1 MASLKQL
8 LDLQHVDTAL
18 HQLQHRLTTLP
29 ERAAL
34 AAALVARDRIKKES
48 LNISSQQKNAQRD
61 IDLLEASNKQFESAI
76 VKYAQQL
83 KTIIAPREAE
93 ALQHEIA
100 MASAERSAND
110 DRELVLLETAEQFD
124 RQLAELTFQIAVQ
137 ATAIENANLALGLVI
152 AECEAL
158 RIDLEA
164 KRTGC
169 ADAVDPQLLSLYNLK
184 RDKRNATVVADLHG
198 VTCQSCHLDLSPV
211 ELSALKKLPTT
222 ELPEC
227 PNCDCLLAI

>member
-1 MASLKQL
+1 MSSLKLL
-8 LDLQHVDTAL
+8 LDLQHLDTAL
-18 HQLQHRLTTLP
+18 HQLRHRLVTLAERTTL
-29 ERAAL
+29 ATAIG
-34 AAALVARDRIKKES
+34 VRDQIKKES

-61 IDLLEASNKQFESAI
+61 IDALEASNKKFESAI
-76 VKYAQQL
+76 AKYAQQL

-100 MASAERSAND
+100 MASSERSAND

-124 RQLAELTFQIAVQ
+124 RQLAELTFQLAVQ
-137 ATAIENANLALGLVI
+137 ETAIENANLALALVI

-158 RIDLEA
+158 RIDLEV
-164 KRTGC
+164 KRTGS
-169 ADAVDPQLLSLYNLK
+169 AGAVDPQLLSLYELK
-184 RDKRNATVVADLHG
+184 RVKRNAPVVADLHG